1 MYISMLF
8 KERHDVFTFYNVVT
22 ITIGVYLLAEIDE
35 GAQGSSPAKSR
46 ENTVVLVSNNVLF
59 MFNFSHMQA

>member
-35 GAQGSSPAKSR
+35 GAQRKFPCKITRKYYSFGK
-46 ENTVVLVSNNVLF
+46 
-59 MFNFSHMQA
+59 